1 MRTRI
6 YFSSSLWLRSLPLS
20 IAAALAGCA
29 ASDASPTTAVSAKH
43 PLLGVHAPSF
53 SRPAVVNSG
62 SLSTERAKGKVVIVD
77 FWATYC
83 IPCEKEFPKLQA
95 LSERYHGDLL
105 VYGLS
110 EDDSLE
116 GISAFVKKTG
126 VRFPIGWDEGNAIGQ
141 RYKLEKMPTS
151 YIVDRR
157 GVVRFVHGGYG
168 DGVEDQIARE
178 IDQLLR

>member
-1 MRTRI
+1 MRASVFFR
-6 YFSSSLWLRSLPLS
+6 
-20 IAAALAGCA
+20 LAIGAVLVSCA
-29 ASDASPTTAVSAKH
+29 AGETSATTAASSKH
-43 PLLGVHAPSF
+43 PLIGIHAPSF

-83 IPCEKEFPKLQA
+83 EPCEKEFPKLQA
-95 LSERYHGDLL
+95 LSDRYHGDLL
-105 VYGLS
+105 VFGLS

-116 GISAFVKKTG
+116 GIAAFVKKTG

-157 GVVRFVHGGYG
+157 GVIRFIHGGYG
-168 DGVEDQIARE
+168 DRVEQQIASE
-178 IDQLLR
+178 VGQLLH

>member
-1 MRTRI
+1 MDTRV
-6 YFSSSLWLRSLPLS
+6 YFSL
-20 IAAALAGCA
+20 IFAAALAGCA
-29 ASDASPTTAVSAKH
+29 EGGASPITASSVKH

-62 SLSTERAKGKVVIVD
+62 ALSTDRAKGKVMVVD

-83 IPCEKEFPKLQA
+83 VPCEKEFPKLQT
-95 LSERYHGDLL
+95 LSERYHGDVL

-116 GISAFVKKTG
+116 GIAAFVKRTG
-126 VRFPIGWDEGNAIGQ
+126 VRFPIGWDENNAIGQ

-168 DGVEDQIARE
+168 DGFEDQIARE
-178 IDQLLR
+178 IEQLLH